1 MPDNDKGFYNKFD
14 VTRKSTGEVVDPAD
28 SFTLVVSRDPFAY
41 AALQAY
47 AEACESQNPALAAD
61 LLALAEK
68 APDYLDAEGNPV
80 FCNGAN

>member
-1 MPDNDKGFYNKFD
+1 MPDNDKGFFNKFE
-14 VTRKSTGEVVDPAD
+14 VKRVSTGEVLDPAD
-28 SFTLVVSRDPFAY
+28 TFTLVVSHDPHAY

-68 APDYLDAEGNPV
+68 APDYLDAEGNAV
-80 FCNGAN
+80 FCNGGN